1 MAGETA
7 RFLKVGQEL
16 SKQHCSLSDPSP
28 TYSTTTKLH
37 GLPCLGKCL
46 RLLPLQHN
54 RYTKTKKYG
63 PNERRDQNSEKEL
76 SDKEITDLSDAEFQT
91 LVIWKLTEL
100 IEYRCKI
107 KEEVKAIQSKIK
119 KNIQGTKSE
128 GKET

>member
-1 MAGETA
+1 M
-7 RFLKVGQEL
+7 GQEP
-16 SKQHCSLSDPSP
+16 SKWHCSLSDPCP
-28 TYSTTTKLH
+28 TDSATRQKG
-37 GLPCLGKCL
+37 GLPHPGEYLML
-46 RLLPLQHN
+46 HPLQHN

-76 SDKEITDLSDAEFQT
+76 SDKERTDLSDAEFQT